1 MNGRTISAAWVKGI
15 RETFHGAGLDPDA
28 LFSEAGLDLTEL
40 DNHEARFE
48 PEKIS
53 LLWEIAAERSGN
65 SALGVTVPEAS
76 TPISFD
82 AVAYVMMSC
91 PNLLT
96 GLERLIRYLRIISN
110 AADLTLVKEKDRY
123 ALTVELVA
131 GGRPMPRQRIEFVIV
146 TILNFCR
153 RLTGRHLHPLQV
165 DLVHP
170 APDNLQPYNDA
181 FGSPIHFGAP
191 LHRILFSD
199 SDLTLPLPTSN
210 PELAELHDRH
220 AAEHLHRLDDAKVT
234 NKTRELIVRRLP
246 DGDPSRAEIA
256 RALCMSER
264 TLQRRLQDE
273 STSYHGL
280 LDETRQDLA
289 RQYLRQP
296 ELTLA
301 QITYLLGFADQST
314 FSRACKRWFDLSP
327 GEYRLSL
334 KRAPSPFQ
342 ARH

>member
-1 MNGRTISAAWVKGI
+1 MNGRTISAAWAKGI

-28 LFSEAGLDLTEL
+28 LFREAGLDLTEL
-40 DNHEARFE
+40 NNHEARFA

-53 LLWEIAAERSGN
+53 LLWEIATERSGN

-91 PNLLT
+91 RDLLT
-96 GLERLIRYLRIISN
+96 GLEHLIRYLRIISN
-110 AADLTLVKEKDRY
+110 AAELTLVKETDGY
-123 ALTVELVA
+123 AFTVELVT
-131 GGRPMPRQRIEFVIV
+131 GERPLLRQRVEFVIV
-146 TILNFCR
+146 TVLNFCR
-153 RLTGRHLHPLQV
+153 RLTGRQLYPLQV

-170 APDNLQPYNDA
+170 APDNLQSYNDA
-181 FGSPIHFGAP
+181 FGCAIHFGAP
-191 LHRILFSD
+191 LHRMLFSD
-199 SDLTLPLPTSN
+199 CDLTLPLPTSN
-210 PELAELHDRH
+210 PVLAELHDRH
-220 AAEHLHRLDDAKVT
+220 AAEYLYRLDDANVT
-234 NKTRELIVRRLP
+234 NKTRELIVQRLP

-256 RALCMSER
+256 KALCMSER

-273 STSYHGL
+273 STSYHEL

-289 RQYLRQP
+289 RRYMRQP

-301 QITYLLGFADQST
+301 QITYLLGFGEQST

-327 GEYRLSL
+327 GEYRLTL
-334 KRAPSPFQ
+334 KRAPSSFQ
-342 ARH
+342 TSS